1 MVFFGIDFSNLFNF
15 VGNLCYLFLALAAL
29 WGAFSAAMVWL
40 RVAAVRFRS
49 EASQD
54 AFLAE
59 LEQTLA
65 RGDFA
70 AAAEHCEGDRRAVA
84 QLALLAIAQRDLG
97 ISKLRQMVAERFQ
110 RDFLA
115 PIDYRMSWVN
125 TMIKSG
131 PMLGLWGTVLGMM
144 GAFGKLASQNKVE
157 PAMLASDISLAL
169 VTTALGLLIA
179 IPLIIVANSMT
190 VRIRKMEDLVGAGL
204 GRLFEGLKA
213 SLEQR

>member
-1 MVFFGIDFSNLFNF
+1 
-15 VGNLCYLFLALAAL
+15 
-29 WGAFSAAMVWL
+29 
-40 RVAAVRFRS
+40 
-49 EASQD
+49 
-54 AFLAE
+54 
-59 LEQTLA
+59 
-65 RGDFA
+65 
-70 AAAEHCEGDRRAVA
+70 
-84 QLALLAIAQRDLG
+84 
-97 ISKLRQMVAERFQ
+97 
-110 RDFLA
+110 
-115 PIDYRMSWVN
+115 
-125 TMIKSG
+125 MIKSG